1 MILAAPAGTD
11 LAGVACAGTA
21 ALRWSRTASGA
32 SSSTATRLRKPT
44 GSAATTASATP
55 PQRPWPSSVTT
66 QHSVLQFGRGTFVW
80 KRTNSSSTQDRLHGA
95 VRRSP
100 KSHRI
105 VGAIAEANEG
115 FDVAAFMS
123 GMSPEQR
130 CILGFPSVGSEYW
143 TAETIAATAARYPEM
158 DMAPYEEAASVS
170 AAASQTAK
178 L

>member
-1 MILAAPAGTD
+1 MEPHGIRRIQFNCYKVKEADWVGGDNGVGNPSAKAMAELGKQPQPISRPRNVRLEAA
-11 LAGVACAGTA
+11 
-21 ALRWSRTASGA
+21 RTLCSPKPVGSG
-32 SSSTATRLRKPT
+32 STFT
-44 GSAATTASATP
+44 
-55 PQRPWPSSVTT
+55 
-66 QHSVLQFGRGTFVW
+66 
-80 KRTNSSSTQDRLHGA
+80 
-95 VRRSP
+95 

-170 AAASQTAK
+170 AAASQHAK

>member
-1 MILAAPAGTD
+1 MEPHGIRRIQFNCYKVKEADWVGGD
-11 LAGVACAGTA
+11 NGVGN
-21 ALRWSRTASGA
+21 
-32 SSSTATRLRKPT
+32 P
-44 GSAATTASATP
+44 SAKAMAELGKQ
-55 PQRPWPSSVTT
+55 PQPIS
-66 QHSVLQFGRGTFVW
+66 LQSNPNRSLGRGTFVW
-80 KRTNSSSTQDRLHGA
+80 KRNSFFPELFVRRSPLQA

>member
-1 MILAAPAGTD
+1 MEPHGIRRIQFNCYKVKEADWVGGD
-11 LAGVACAGTA
+11 NGVGNPSAKAMAELGNHPT
-21 ALRWSRTASGA
+21 LRPPIRPRNV
-32 SSSTATRLRKPT
+32 RLEADELFVHP
-44 GSAATTASATP
+44 
-55 PQRPWPSSVTT
+55 RP
-66 QHSVLQFGRGTFVW
+66 FARE
-80 KRTNSSSTQDRLHGA
+80 A

-170 AAASQTAK
+170 ATASQTAK

>member
-1 MILAAPAGTD
+1 MSCG
-11 LAGVACAGTA
+11 
-21 ALRWSRTASGA
+21 
-32 SSSTATRLRKPT
+32 STFT
-44 GSAATTASATP
+44 
-55 PQRPWPSSVTT
+55 
-66 QHSVLQFGRGTFVW
+66 
-80 KRTNSSSTQDRLHGA
+80 
-95 VRRSP
+95 

>member
-1 MILAAPAGTD
+1 MEPHGIRRIQFNCYKVKEADWVGGDNGVGNPSAKAMAELGKQPQPISLQKGTESSRPRNVR
-11 LAGVACAGTA
+11 LEAELFLPRT
-21 ALRWSRTASGA
+21 LRSE
-32 SSSTATRLRKPT
+32 
-44 GSAATTASATP
+44 
-55 PQRPWPSSVTT
+55 
-66 QHSVLQFGRGTFVW
+66 
-80 KRTNSSSTQDRLHGA
+80 DRLQA

-170 AAASQTAK
+170 AAANQSAK